1 VARRAKPGEAD
12 RLTARWRNSER
23 LFAVLIPIYV
33 FFFRSFVLALFRL
46 SDYGV
51 PMEQVPGHN
60 ADKDT
65 SGHAPPARA
74 RKGRG
79 AASNRDGRFERY
91 AREAEDDG
99 WSTQER
105 EAEEA
110 ERSPGHGLTTRVDR
124 DSARSVI
131 TRNQSPDV
139 PFDRSINPYRGC
151 EHGCIYCFARP
162 SHAYLGLSPGLDF
175 ESRIFAKEDAAALLR
190 KELARPGYRPRP
202 IALGA
207 NTDPY
212 QPVERRMKITRGV
225 MEVLAETNH
234 PVTIV
239 TKSHLVTR
247 DIDLLAAMAEKN
259 LARVAVS
266 VTTLDSGL
274 ARVLEPRAPAPVR
287 RLEAVRELA
296 RAGVPVGILMAP
308 IIPAI
313 NDAEIERLLD
323 KVAKAGAESANYV
336 LLRLPLEIG
345 PLFEEWLEAHYPD
358 RKERVLNLLR
368 ETRGGRLYDSRWQK
382 RQTGEGPFAWL
393 IAHRFKLA
401 CRKSG
406 LLHPSG
412 GGDGRDHDRV
422 DWELDCSRFEP
433 PRTDTRQLSFL

>member
-1 VARRAKPGEAD
+1 
-12 RLTARWRNSER
+12 
-23 LFAVLIPIYV
+23 
-33 FFFRSFVLALFRL
+33 
-46 SDYGV
+46 
-51 PMEQVPGHN
+51 MEQAPGHN
-60 ADKDT
+60 A
-65 SGHAPPARA
+65 GLRRP

-79 AASNRDGRFERY
+79 AVTNRDGRFERY
-91 AREAEDDG
+91 AHEADDDG
-99 WSTQER
+99 WGTLER
-105 EAEEA
+105 EEEEA
-110 ERSPGHGLTTRVDR
+110 LRAAGRGLTTRVER
-124 DSARSVI
+124 DTARSVI

-190 KELARPGYRPRP
+190 RELARPGYRPRP

-225 MEVLAETNH
+225 MEVLAESNH

-247 DIDLLAAMAEKN
+247 DIDLLSAMAEKK

-266 VTTLDSGL
+266 ITTLDSGL

-296 RAGVPVGILMAP
+296 RAGVPVGVLMAP

-313 NDAEIERLLD
+313 NDAEIEGLLD
-323 KVAKAGAESANYV
+323 KAAKAGAESANYV

-358 RKERVLNLLR
+358 RKQRVLNLVR

-401 CRKSG
+401 CRKAG
-406 LLHPSG
+406 LMHPSG

-422 DWELDCSRFEP
+422 DWELDCSLFTP
-433 PRTDTRQLSFL
+433 PRIDTRQLSFL